1 MDVQVFNNEEFGQVR
16 TLEIDDVVY
25 FVGKDVAEILGYSNS
40 KDALSKHVDT
50 EDKQIIQRSQN
61 ATLDIPNRGLTIIN
75 ESGVYNLIFGAA
87 KQSANAEIK
96 EKARKFKR
104 WVTSEVLP
112 SIRKHG
118 AYIAPA
124 QNALT
129 PEDAFIQLFQT
140 QKEIKQEQAVMRD
153 DIVYLKEEQPVNPSI
168 NQDLTKER
176 NKAVVKCLGGYD
188 APAYSD
194 SKLRQKVFCQA
205 ARDFKELFK
214 IPRYDLLKK
223 KDIERAYDYWQQ
235 WQPQTNLRL
244 EIEQANK
251 QLSLT
256 I

>member
-1 MDVQVFNNEEFGQVR
+1 MMDVQVFNNEEFGQVR
-16 TLEIDDVVY
+16 TLEIDGVPY
-25 FVGKDVAEILGYSNS
+25 FVGKDVAEVLGYSDTNQAIRS
-40 KDALSKHVDT
+40 HVDE
-50 EDKQIIQRSQN
+50 EDK
-61 ATLDIPNRGLTIIN
+61 LTRQFYGSGQKRNMVIIN

-87 KQSANAEIK
+87 KQSANTEIK
-96 EKARKFKR
+96 EKAKAFKR

-112 SIRKHG
+112 TIRKHG
-118 AYIAPA
+118 SYVAPT
-124 QNALT
+124 QTALS

-140 QKEIKQEQAVMRD
+140 QKEIKKEQAVMRD

-223 KDIERAYDYWQQ
+223 KDIERAYDYWKQ

-251 QLSLT
+251 QLSLSV
-256 I
+256 

>member
-1 MDVQVFNNEEFGQVR
+1 MNVQVFNNEEFGQVR
-16 TLEIDDVVY
+16 TLEIDGMVY
-25 FVGKDVAEILGYSNS
+25 FVGKDVAEVLGYAKARNAIANHVDDEDK
-40 KDALSKHVDT
+40 KDAP
-50 EDKQIIQRSQN
+50 IQGDLGGTQMM
-61 ATLDIPNRGLTIIN
+61 TIIN
-75 ESGVYNLIFGAA
+75 ESGLYSLILSSKLPRA
-87 KQSANAEIK
+87 KE
-96 EKARKFKR
+96 FKR

-112 SIRKHG
+112 TIRKHG
-118 AYIAPA
+118 SYVAPTQTA
-124 QNALT
+124 VST
-129 PEDAFIQLFQT
+129 EDAFIQLFQT

-153 DIVYLKEEQPVNPSI
+153 DIVYLKEEQPVNPAI

-205 ARDFKELFK
+205 AKDFKELFK

-251 QLSLT
+251 QLSL
-256 I
+256 II

>member
-1 MDVQVFNNEEFGQVR
+1 MNVQVFNNEEFGQVR
-16 TLEIDDVVY
+16 TLEIDGMVY
-25 FVGKDVAEILGYSNS
+25 FSNTDVCGALEINNPSQALKRLRKDGVISNEVIDNLGRKQVMKFISESNLY
-40 KDALSKHVDT
+40 K
-50 EDKQIIQRSQN
+50 
-61 ATLDIPNRGLTIIN
+61 
-75 ESGVYNLIFGAA
+75 LIF
-87 KQSANAEIK
+87 QSKKKEAE
-96 EKARKFKR
+96 KFTD
-104 WVTSEVLP
+104 WVTDEVLP
-112 SIRKHG
+112 AIRKHG
-118 AYIAPA
+118 SYVAPT
-124 QNALT
+124 QTALS

-140 QKEIKQEQAVMRD
+140 QKEIKKEQAVMRD

-251 QLSLT
+251 QLSLSV
-256 I
+256 

>member
-1 MDVQVFNNEEFGQVR
+1 MMNVQVFNNEEFGQVR
-16 TLEIDDVVY
+16 TLEIDGMVY
-25 FVGKDVAEILGYSNS
+25 FVGKDVAEVLGYAKARNAIANHVDDEDK
-40 KDALSKHVDT
+40 KDAP
-50 EDKQIIQRSQN
+50 IQGDLGGTQMM
-61 ATLDIPNRGLTIIN
+61 TIIN
-75 ESGVYNLIFGAA
+75 ESGLYSLILSSKLPRA
-87 KQSANAEIK
+87 KE
-96 EKARKFKR
+96 FKR

-112 SIRKHG
+112 TIRKHG
-118 AYIAPA
+118 SYVAPV
-124 QNALT
+124 NTLVST
-129 PEDAFIQLFQT
+129 EDAFIQLFQT

-153 DIVYLKEEQPVNPSI
+153 DIVYLKEEQPVNPAI
-168 NQDLTKER
+168 NQDLTKVR
-176 NKAVVKCLGGYD
+176 NKVVVKCLGGYD

-251 QLSLT
+251 QLSLSF
-256 I
+256 